1 MRILIV
7 DDHPIVVTGCRAL
20 FTSDPSVEILEASDA
35 KDGHRAYLQKHPD
48 VTVVDV
54 GLPDLTGFELSR
66 RIRKE
71 DPAAKIVMLSVSEDP
86 AFVVRAV
93 EMGIQGYV
101 SKSDDPR
108 LLAKAIRK
116 VAAGGRFVSPHLAEA
131 TFAGAV
137 IKANPLTQM
146 SSREL
151 DILRLLG
158 RGDRISEVASEL
170 GLSYKTVAN
179 TTSMLKSKLG
189 AKNHSDLVRIAVE
202 IDLHR

>member
-7 DDHPIVVTGCRAL
+7 DDHPVVVTGCRAL

-54 GLPDLTGFELSR
+54 TLPDLTGFELTR
-66 RIRKE
+66 RIRRD
-71 DPAAKIVMLSVSEDP
+71 DPAAKIVMFTVSEDP

-108 LLAKAIRK
+108 LLPRPS
-116 VAAGGRFVSPHLAEA
+116 GRLQPGSA
-131 TFAGAV
+131 
-137 IKANPLTQM
+137 
-146 SSREL
+146 SSHR
-151 DILRLLG
+151 
-158 RGDRISEVASEL
+158 VW
-170 GLSYKTVAN
+170 
-179 TTSMLKSKLG
+179 LKRRPSRARRSRPVL
-189 AKNHSDLVRIAVE
+189 
-202 IDLHR
+202 